1 MAKKRITLPKD
12 FKDLLKTQSLEEL
25 KSLFDKI
32 DLEAKGDYNK
42 CTALAF
48 DECPHELAKWLVEQ
62 GANIEE
68 GDRYG
73 NTPLQN
79 RAFSYHGNIPS
90 LIELGANVNVS
101 NKNGTPLHIAA
112 ERHIHTNLVIL
123 LNHGADIE
131 ALMKYGYGDDEPYT
145 PLELTLRTCNNI
157 DIEATVEISKTLLN
171 AGAKKTKRMKQ
182 LVTEIGE
189 QFEFYRDRFNTDHV
203 DDTVVALH
211 ELYKIFEVEPVPMR
225 LIHDGV
231 TPIEVKATTWKKQHA
246 ELWELLVPGGGQA
259 MTVQGE
265 VIRITGRVA
274 RELLDN
280 GGMNWDADYR
290 KMVSSF
296 YEFVQQGNKLTEDEN
311 TELAKIVAEV
321 KVGNSTNMYKMTEL
335 GVKWVMNNLTPI
347 KLESINYDR

>member
-1 MAKKRITLPKD
+1 MTLPKD
-12 FKDLLKTQSLEEL
+12 FKDLLKTESLDEL
-25 KSLFDKI
+25 KNIFTKCE
-32 DLEAKGDYNK
+32 LEAKGDYNK

-62 GANIEE
+62 GANIEAE
-68 GDRYG
+68 DHYG

-90 LIELGANVNVS
+90 LIELGANVKVS

-112 ERHIHTNLVIL
+112 ERHIHENLVIL
-123 LNHGADIE
+123 LNHGAE
-131 ALMKYGYGDDEPYT
+131 LEVLMKYGYGDNEPYT

-171 AGAKKTKRMKQ
+171 AGAKKTERMKQ
-182 LVTEIGE
+182 FVTEIGE
-189 QFEFYRDRFNTDHV
+189 QFEFYRDRFNTEHV

-225 LIHDGV
+225 VIHDGV
-231 TPIEVKATTWKKQHA
+231 TPIEVKSTNWKKQHA

-259 MTVQGE
+259 KTVQGE

-296 YEFVQQGNKLTEDEN
+296 YDFVQQGNKLTEDEN
-311 TELAKIVAEV
+311 EELAKVVAEV
-321 KVGNSTNMYKMTEL
+321 KVRNSDNIYRMSEL
-335 GVKWVMNNLTPI
+335 GVNWVMKNRVPI
-347 KLESINYDR
+347 ILETVNYDR